1 VFTGYRWYDTR
12 DIEPHFP
19 FGYGLSYT
27 TFEYSEL
34 QLSAD
39 SIRQGE
45 TLEVNVTVTNTGDR
59 AGKEI
64 VQLYVHEHESRFP
77 RAVRELK
84 DFTKVEIGAGESRV
98 VTLRVAV
105 DDLAQWDTA
114 VNGWVV
120 NTGAFDVL
128 VGSSSRDLRLQAT
141 VQVESTSLP
150 KKVYTRQSTMG
161 ELMTIPAISELV
173 RANMP
178 SNFNDATGADMLMNF
193 MYHTPVNKLVI
204 MGTVS
209 EEQLQGLLMLAN
221 SQA

>member
-1 VFTGYRWYDTR
+1 
-12 DIEPHFP
+12 
-19 FGYGLSYT
+19 
-27 TFEYSEL
+27 
-34 QLSAD
+34 LSAE
-39 SIRQGE
+39 SIREGD
-45 TLEVNVTVTNTGDR
+45 TLDVQVTVTNTCDR

-84 DFTKVEIGAGESRV
+84 DFAKVEIEPGESKV
-98 VTLRVAV
+98 VTLRVSAN
-105 DDLAQWDTA
+105 DLGQWDTA

-128 VGSSSRDLRLQAT
+128 VGSSSRDLHLQAT

-150 KKVYTRQSTMG
+150 KKVYTRSSTMG
-161 ELMTIPAISELV
+161 DLMKIPAIDQIV

-178 SNFNDATGADMLMNF
+178 PGFNDATGADMLMNF
-193 MYHTPVNKLVI
+193 MYHTPVAKMVI
-204 MGTVS
+204 MGTMT